1 MFIVEYTWRHRYD
14 FNAIIECEHCGNQQT
29 LMHGYD
35 DHNYH
40 HNVVPRLYCVHCGQ
54 DSHGI
59 TPPHAEFGEP
69 KQRLTKDGNQVKIA
83 LEAAACLAD
92 ELNYLGPDFALL
104 AHQIRDLKRKYA

>member
-14 FNAIIECEHCGNQQT
+14 FNAIIECE
-29 LMHGYD
+29 
-35 DHNYH
+35 
-40 HNVVPRLYCVHCGQ
+40 HCGQ

-92 ELNYLGPDFALL
+92 ELNYLGPDFATL